1 MFNSQPV
8 FKFPQLSQS
17 LLNLHIQISIQTR
30 FMQCILNYVDLKNQT
45 FVSVLAETEN
55 KKLIIPRFQVEVL
68 VYWCHAKGV
77 FKTGFKIFSPTRTSG
92 WRGFL
97 WGKLLEICGFSLSAC
112 FPPWKRETRCF
123 PFTACPV
130 IGSFKEPLW
139 ELGIYS
145 LELEETGIWL
155 IPVESREAVTGDTW
169 TLPANSEQTA
179 TSMNGLRQRH
189 ESPKLDVTGG
199 WDLVLWSF

>member
-68 VYWCHAKGV
+68 VY
-77 FKTGFKIFSPTRTSG
+77 
-92 WRGFL
+92 
-97 WGKLLEICGFSLSAC
+97 
-112 FPPWKRETRCF
+112 
-123 PFTACPV
+123 
-130 IGSFKEPLW
+130 
-139 ELGIYS
+139 
-145 LELEETGIWL
+145 
-155 IPVESREAVTGDTW
+155 
-169 TLPANSEQTA
+169 
-179 TSMNGLRQRH
+179 
-189 ESPKLDVTGG
+189 
-199 WDLVLWSF
+199 